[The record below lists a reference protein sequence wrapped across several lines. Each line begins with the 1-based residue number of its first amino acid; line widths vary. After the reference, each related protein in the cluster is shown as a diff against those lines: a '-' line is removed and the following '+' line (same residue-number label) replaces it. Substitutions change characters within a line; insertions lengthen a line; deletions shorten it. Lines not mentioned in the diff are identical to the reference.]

1 MNLRIA
7 RMSTEYGKRVIR
19 SVNLEGIAND
29 YGLLFLAKNSYNH
42 VCDCRLFYQTN
53 PRDEAI

>member
-7 RMSTEYGKRVIR
+7 RMGTEYRKRVIR
-19 SVNLEGIAND
+19 SVNLEGISND
-29 YGLLFLAKNSYNH
+29 YKLLFLAKNSQNH

-53 PRDEAI
+53 SREEAI